1 MGLHRLL
8 QRAFARLYKYDLPQ
22 DPVPDA
28 QSSSDAPPLSDFDDY
43 MDGVRKPLSLSVQ
56 LCVVKPGV
64 LQEPLSQCYLLGSR
78 SANSR
83 TT

>member
-43 MDGVRKPLSLSVQ
+43 MDGVLAAENMKGLHHKLKGARVMSVFQ
-56 LCVVKPGV
+56 H
-64 LQEPLSQCYLLGSR
+64 
-78 SANSR
+78 
-83 TT
+83 